1 MAVSALPSHYDMSKL
16 MARACASIAGD
27 RYSPPLSTG
36 YPKRW
41 WKLEC
46 KYNNGRQSPSLLIL
60 THLSSPST
68 LLPSFPSHLP
78 HPSMCFP
85 MSRSHASSEDS
96 WSQGFVVFFSL
107 FSSAF
112 FFHSTPLQS
121 QVAST
126 QQCLNDPTN
135 KWQTA
140 MARKLQFPTTCEFCG
155 GTVVVPGQQQKS
167 AHKGLTHST
176 FPGSVQPD
184 AS

>member
-1 MAVSALPSHYDMSKL
+1 MEVQQWHTVAISSCIHSLVFP
-16 MARACASIAGD
+16 I
-27 RYSPPLSTG
+27 YSTSRHPQAPT
-36 YPKRW
+36 
-41 WKLEC
+41 
-46 KYNNGRQSPSLLIL
+46 
-60 THLSSPST
+60 
-68 LLPSFPSHLP
+68 PSFHVFP
-78 HPSMCFP
+78 HVEVTCFT
-85 MSRSHASSEDS
+85 SEDS
-96 WSQGFVVFFSL
+96 WSQGFVFFFSL

-112 FFHSTPLQS
+112 FFHSTPSQS

-126 QQCLNDPTN
+126 QQCLNGPTN